1 MLLNPTHT
9 ITFSG
14 LPPDLLDAYVR
25 YKKGTRAIVK
35 WLSQHAPAETRQAY
49 LGAKTLPI
57 NDLAKLASVASKH
70 VSCMPEVVQF
80 YFRET
85 IEARTSLSKHFRKQT
100 CHSLIDSSTVNHEHF
115 TAREAERARRVI
127 VLIDMQPHGHI
138 CESLRMLRR
147 VDR

>member
-14 LPPDLLDAYVR
+14 SPPDLLDAYVR
-25 YKKGTRAIVK
+25 YKKGIVK

-70 VSCMPEVVQF
+70 VSCMPEVVLLH
-80 YFRET
+80 RDH
-85 IEARTSLSKHFRKQT
+85 RSKNKPQQAFPKADLPQLDRF
-100 CHSLIDSSTVNHEHF
+100 EH
-115 TAREAERARRVI
+115 R
-127 VLIDMQPHGHI
+127 QP
-138 CESLRMLRR
+138 
-147 VDR
+147 